1 MPTGRAAE
9 LMLSSMYHRLHE
21 AWISPHPPLLFLYVG
36 QYGPSLAAHLS
47 AHGPR
52 RSRVAAFRAGL
63 DLYSPEVYTTK
74 EGTSTSRT

>member
-47 AHGPR
+47 AHGPG